1 MRVAAVLSGG
11 GAKAAAHIGAL
22 RALREFKL
30 LPSHYVGTSMGAVIA
45 ALHASG
51 LEYDQV
57 VERVTTLNRDDLAS
71 TSLSVVLG
79 PFAKGLF
86 RADKFKKTLSELI
99 PAETFSDLITPL
111 TVTAVDAATGELVL
125 FGHGGKGGKEGKGG
139 SGEVSLIEALYASC
153 ALPLY
158 YPPAVIEGRQYVDG
172 GLRSVL
178 PIEVAVDGGSDFVF
192 AVMVGPVLA
201 RRKRNSSLALI
212 DSYNTAV
219 RIMMAAQA
227 ENTIARWRNGA
238 SCDIVLVRPDV
249 AGGATFEVE
258 KAVSFIE
265 EGYRAAYRELA
276 DSLNTM

>member
-125 FGHGGKGGKEGKGG
+125 FGHGGKGG

>member
-86 RADKFKKTLSELI
+86 SANKFKKTLSELI
-99 PAETFSDLITPL
+99 PAETFSDLITQL

-125 FGHGGKGGKEGKGG
+125 FGHGGKGG
-139 SGEVSLIEALYASC
+139 SVEVSLIEALYASC

>member
-22 RALREFKL
+22 RALREFNL
-30 LPSHYVGTSMGAVIA
+30 LPSHYVGTSVGAVIA

-57 VERVTTLNRDDLAS
+57 VQRVTALNRDDLAS
-71 TSLSVVLG
+71 TSPSVVLG

-125 FGHGGKGGKEGKGG
+125 FGHGGKGGKGG

-219 RIMMAAQA
+219 RIMMAAKA

>member
-1 MRVAAVLSGG
+1 G
-11 GAKAAAHIGAL
+11 
-22 RALREFKL
+22 
-30 LPSHYVGTSMGAVIA
+30 
-45 ALHASG
+45 
-51 LEYDQV
+51 
-57 VERVTTLNRDDLAS
+57 
-71 TSLSVVLG
+71 
-79 PFAKGLF
+79 
-86 RADKFKKTLSELI
+86 
-99 PAETFSDLITPL
+99 
-111 TVTAVDAATGELVL
+111 
-125 FGHGGKGGKEGKGG
+125 GKGG
-139 SGEVSLIEALYASC
+139 SGEVSLIDALYASC